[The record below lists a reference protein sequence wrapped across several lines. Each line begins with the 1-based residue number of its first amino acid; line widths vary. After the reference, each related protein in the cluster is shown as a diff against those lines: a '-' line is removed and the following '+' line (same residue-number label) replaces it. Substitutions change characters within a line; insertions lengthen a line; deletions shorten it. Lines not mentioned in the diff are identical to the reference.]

1 MLPSGSNW
9 LYYVKKK
16 NISWYVRVLPFA
28 IISLSR
34 DKQAC
39 VNFDL
44 VRLPI
49 YIFILFLYKSLFFRI
64 LLFIYKL
71 ISTGHLR
78 GPTQKL
84 GQNL

>member
-1 MLPSGSNW
+1 MIQLLFKKIKIREQMLPLGSNW
-9 LYYVKKK
+9 LYYVKKM

-49 YIFILFLYKSLFFRI
+49 YVFIFFHTSLYFFVFCFLF
-64 LLFIYKL
+64 
-71 ISTGHLR
+71 T
-78 GPTQKL
+78 
-84 GQNL
+84 N